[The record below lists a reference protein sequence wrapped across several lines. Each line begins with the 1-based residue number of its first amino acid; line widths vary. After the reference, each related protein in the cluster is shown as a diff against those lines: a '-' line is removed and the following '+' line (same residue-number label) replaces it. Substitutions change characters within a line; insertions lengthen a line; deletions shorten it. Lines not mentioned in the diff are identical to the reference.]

1 MFNSFVEGQH
11 VVLRKDVHSGLFG
24 YRVRKGQRGVVLQ
37 RPVGIF
43 SDRYV
48 VSFTSGRATVSGRH
62 LRASIL
68 GPGNDV
74 AAGVR
79 LGWWLFLLLPL
90 IPAIRYLLAGGSV
103 AGLIT
108 AIPEAI
114 FATLMSLASRA
125 IGALGLL
132 AFLAL
137 VTCGWLLLRRARR
150 R

>member
-11 VVLRKDVHSGLFG
+11 VLLRKDVHTGLFG

-37 RPVGIF
+37 RPIGIF
-43 SDRYV
+43 SDKYI

-62 LRASIL
+62 LKASIL

-74 AAGVR
+74 ATGVR
-79 LGWWLFLLLPL
+79 LGWWLFLLPPI

-114 FATLMSLASRA
+114 FETLMSLASRA
-125 IGALGLL
+125 IGTFGLL
-132 AFLAL
+132 AFLAI
-137 VTCGWLLLRRARR
+137 VACAWLLLRRARR
-150 R
+150 G